1 MLGPSSEYNLSL
13 VRKLKRAFAMPF
25 IRTIHSG
32 MMALLGGDVLVQ
44 DDPGSNLRGFSSHLA
59 DYLVLHRRLSRSRRT
74 QHIIRLIDRAS
85 LLIRSHSKGFACIP
99 AIWGALSEDA
109 GSPLRPSVPR
119 LYHLIALHGSGS
131 RQPVLDKGAIVFD
144 RFLSRRALVCSTE

>member
-85 LLIRSHSKGFACIP
+85 LLIRSHSKGFAGHLGYIVRGCRFTAP
-99 AIWGALSEDA
+99 PVCPKAISSHCLAWFRVKAA
-109 GSPLRPSVPR
+109 GTRQGCHRIRSVS
-119 LYHLIALHGSGS
+119 LEKSIG
-131 RQPVLDKGAIVFD
+131 V
-144 RFLSRRALVCSTE
+144 